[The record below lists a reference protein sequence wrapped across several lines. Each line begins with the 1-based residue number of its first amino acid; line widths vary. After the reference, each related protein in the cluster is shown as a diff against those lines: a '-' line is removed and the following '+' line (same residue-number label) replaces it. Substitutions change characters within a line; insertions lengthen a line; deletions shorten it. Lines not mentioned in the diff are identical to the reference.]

1 MEGYGGDGGSQN
13 FEWMQEMAAPIFRP
27 HYSIS
32 KMLQR
37 PSLLPSS
44 FSAIPPPPPLLPTR
58 IHPHVIHP
66 PLSTIEV
73 GIFEGKEEVG
83 KKEMVGKKR
92 GCITKEG
99 SKKVRKADVIEVGES

>member
-1 MEGYGGDGGSQN
+1 
-13 FEWMQEMAAPIFRP
+13 MQEMAAPIFKL

-37 PSLLPSS
+37 PSLLLSS
-44 FSAIPPPPPLLPTR
+44 FTAFPPPPPPPR

-66 PLSTIEV
+66 PFSTIEV

-83 KKEMVGKKR
+83 KNGMVGKKR
-92 GCITKEG
+92 GCITKE
-99 SKKVRKADVIEVGES
+99 